1 MIPVLN
7 LVSKVIS
14 LFSLVFGIYYWW
26 LGDTHEMAGF
36 LLMTII
42 LNNELKKD

>member
-1 MIPVLN
+1 MIHVLN
-7 LVSKVIS
+7 LVSQTLA
-14 LFSLVFGIYYWW
+14 LFSLVFGVYYWF